1 MEDLLSVILRHRV
14 MSLNRKEESGDQT
27 EMLDQIPQMMRI
39 YTHGASDPLCAQLNP
54 GRGVWG
60 SASES
65 RCYQGSLGVS
75 LLSGEVRIME
85 PQDHRIILV
94 GKIP

>member
-14 MSLNRKEESGDQT
+14 ISLNRKEESRDQT
-27 EMLDQIPQMMRI
+27 ETLDQIPQMMRI
-39 YTHGASDPLCAQLNP
+39 YIHEASDTLCAQLNP

-65 RCYQGSLGVS
+65 RCYQGSSGVS
-75 LLSGEVRIME
+75 QLLVEVRIM
-85 PQDHRIILV
+85 
-94 GKIP
+94 